1 MTRLPSCLQEIRAMA
16 VIAGA
21 ATAAAMAVVVTAV
34 TAMVAMAVMAAVTG
48 RTFGEAEDEVEAEV
62 AVNES
67 FLTPSFPN
75 S

>member
-1 MTRLPSCLQEIRAMA
+1 MTRLASCLQEIRAMA
-16 VIAGA
+16 VTAVV
-21 ATAAAMAVVVTAV
+21 ATAAATAV
-34 TAMVAMAVMAAVTG
+34 VAMAVMAAVTG